1 MQKPD
6 RSGRE
11 SVASN
16 LSHSTNSSGSTV
28 IYNVTIAE
36 SIEEKDGKAVTKG
49 KEPFLEESPSG
60 ERTGGR
66 SAHDPATGECST
78 CSSMSCECWE
88 GEAAEEG
95 CGCEDCPGCSQP
107 TLRRFVGSNSNSRQ
121 DSPGSPTYSR
131 PISEARERHPS
142 KRRESKSS
150 RRSSVSRRSSESA
163 RDESSSSSPSQRSS
177 KSSSKRRSS
186 HGGSPDRQ
194 NGKSSPGVRL
204 DSSSSTQQRSNKS
217 SPVPASIQKRSPS
230 LRGQKSTKRVESPIM
245 SRDMENYIPVVGNL
259 RRQLRENFN
268 KPSLNI
274 EKKKPKKGII
284 VEDTEDNM
292 ARAPST
298 ENVAPGMSKTVQERI
313 ERVDSFQKLQTRDQF
328 RSTTPETPPPPA
340 AARHQKENQ
349 GLLVQVQNGQPL
361 IYDQQQ
367 PQQSPDYRDQETDG
381 LKPFSLDSPK
391 GKGSEMGD
399 SGISSNPASMSPHG
413 SSTSSGSST
422 SPIVVEEKDPT
433 HLKKLVPPGGKKRDT
448 MIRELKFKLKER
460 FPEDGPTPTSSNR
473 RPNGGE
479 SEALRSQRSEVGP
492 KLTKI
497 FGALMSE
504 AGQGPGQATLLR
516 QQRAPKREEAQ
527 ARNLGVPQDDISTLR
542 SSKLATVKEFECHDS
557 TCPSIY
563 DPSLPPGMEQH
574 IGLESPPPPPPP
586 TQESSKR
593 GSVLNDSF
601 DDVGI
606 PSRPNSE
613 NAAPIDRR
621 ELLYGPG
628 GIFGPKGPFSTP
640 GVSRYPE
647 VPSSAKTPHT
657 RVPPPKSSSTSMTEE
672 SSGLFDGDRS
682 DKSQYICNPVM
693 TLPEIDPFVSSRL
706 ENYRARVSP
715 ESPVELSV
723 EQVAALASPNAR
735 EVEKWV
741 EEKQRRMISW
751 VARGGQVRTQAS

>member
-1 MQKPD
+1 M
-6 RSGRE
+6 
-11 SVASN
+11 ASN
-16 LSHSTNSSGSTV
+16 STNSSGSTV
-28 IYNVTIAE
+28 IYNVTFAE
-36 SIEEKDGKAVTKG
+36 SIEERDGKAVNKG

-60 ERTGGR
+60 ERIGGGSDRETGQ
-66 SAHDPATGECST
+66 CST
-78 CSSMSCECWE
+78 CSSVSCDCWDQE
-88 GEAAEEG
+88 GEA
-95 CGCEDCPGCSQP
+95 CRCEDCPGCSQP
-107 TLRRFVGSNSNSRQ
+107 TLRRFSGSKRQ
-121 DSPGSPTYSR
+121 ESPGSSTYSR

-142 KRRESKSS
+142 KRPEFKSS
-150 RRSSVSRRSSESA
+150 PTRRSSAPRRTSGSSL
-163 RDESSSSSPSQRSS
+163 DESSSSSPSQNS
-177 KSSSKRRSS
+177 KKSKRISNSESQRKRNGNS
-186 HGGSPDRQ
+186 GSL
-194 NGKSSPGVRL
+194 SP
-204 DSSSSTQQRSNKS
+204 QQRDNKS
-217 SPVPASIQKRSPS
+217 SPVPAKPAAIPKRSPS
-230 LRGQKSTKRVESPIM
+230 LQGQKPTKRVESPEM
-245 SRDMENYIPVVGNL
+245 TQDMEKYIPVVGNL

-292 ARAPST
+292 PRAPST
-298 ENVAPGMSKTVQERI
+298 ENVARLSKTVQERI

-328 RSTTPETPPPPA
+328 RSTTPEPGL
-340 AARHQKENQ
+340 RQKKENQ
-349 GLLVQVQNGQPL
+349 GLLVEVENGKPL

-367 PQQSPDYRDQETDG
+367 PQQSPDYPDQEMKG

-391 GKGSEMGD
+391 SKGSEMGD

-413 SSTSSGSST
+413 SSTSSGSSN
-422 SPIVVEEKDPT
+422 SPVTVEEKDPAI
-433 HLKKLVPPGGKKRDT
+433 LKKQLVPPGGKKRDT

-460 FPEDGPTPTSSNR
+460 FPEDRPTPTSSNR

-479 SEALRSQRSEVGP
+479 RDALRSQRSEVGP

-516 QQRAPKREEAQ
+516 QQRAPRREEAQ
-527 ARNLGVPQDDISTLR
+527 ARNLGVPQDDFSTLR

-563 DPSLPPGMEQH
+563 DPSLPPGMEHQ
-574 IGLESPPPPPPP
+574 IGPESPPPPPPP

-593 GSVLNDSF
+593 GSDLNDSF
-601 DDVGI
+601 DDISI

-613 NAAPIDRR
+613 NTGPIDRR

-647 VPSSAKTPHT
+647 VPISAKTPNT
-657 RVPPPKSSSTSMTEE
+657 KVPPSKSSSTSIAEE

-693 TLPEIDPFVSSRL
+693 TLPEIDPFVSSRI

-735 EVEKWV
+735 EVERWV

>member
-1 MQKPD
+1 M
-6 RSGRE
+6 
-11 SVASN
+11 
-16 LSHSTNSSGSTV
+16 
-28 IYNVTIAE
+28 TIAE
-36 SIEEKDGKAVTKG
+36 SIEEKEGKAVTKG

-60 ERTGGR
+60 ERIGGGA
-66 SAHDPATGECST
+66 AHDTVRGECST
-78 CSSMSCECWE
+78 CTSLSCDCWE
-88 GEAAEEG
+88 GEQAEEG
-95 CGCEDCPGCSQP
+95 CSCEDCPGCSQP
-107 TLRRFVGSNSNSRQ
+107 TLRRFVGSNSSRQ
-121 DSPGSPTYSR
+121 ECPGSPTYSR
-131 PISEARERHPS
+131 PISEASERPPS

-150 RRSSVSRRSSESA
+150 SSRRSSASRRSSESA
-163 RDESSSSSPSQRSS
+163 RDESSSSSPSQKST
-177 KSSSKRRSS
+177 KSSSKRRGN
-186 HGGSPDRQ
+186 HGSPGRK
-194 NGKSSPGVRL
+194 NGNSSPGVRL
-204 DSSSSTQQRSNKS
+204 DSSSSPQQRSSKS
-217 SPVPASIQKRSPS
+217 SPVPSSSIQKRSPS
-230 LRGQKSTKRVESPIM
+230 LQGQESTKQVESPIIG
-245 SRDMENYIPVVGNL
+245 RDMENCIPVVGNL

-274 EKKKPKKGII
+274 EKKKPRKGII
-284 VEDTEDNM
+284 VEDTEDKIP
-292 ARAPST
+292 RAPST
-298 ENVAPGMSKTVQERI
+298 ENVTGMSKTVQERI

-328 RSTTPETPPPPA
+328 RSTTPETPPPL
-340 AARHQKENQ
+340 AARQQRENQ

-367 PQQSPDYRDQETDG
+367 PEQSPDYRDQETEG
-381 LKPFSLDSPK
+381 SKPFSLDSPK

-422 SPIVVEEKDPT
+422 SPIAVEEKDSAIQ
-433 HLKKLVPPGGKKRDT
+433 KKLVPPGGKKRDT

-460 FPEDGPTPTSSNR
+460 FPEDRPTPTSSNR

-497 FGALMSE
+497 FGSLMSE

-516 QQRAPKREEAQ
+516 QQRAPKREEPQ

-601 DDVGI
+601 DDVTI

-647 VPSSAKTPHT
+647 VPSSAKTSNT

-693 TLPEIDPFVSSRL
+693 TLPESDPFVSSRL

-735 EVEKWV
+735 EVERWV

>member
-1 MQKPD
+1 
-6 RSGRE
+6 
-11 SVASN
+11 
-16 LSHSTNSSGSTV
+16 
-28 IYNVTIAE
+28 
-36 SIEEKDGKAVTKG
+36 
-49 KEPFLEESPSG
+49 
-60 ERTGGR
+60 
-66 SAHDPATGECST
+66 
-78 CSSMSCECWE
+78 
-88 GEAAEEG
+88 
-95 CGCEDCPGCSQP
+95 
-107 TLRRFVGSNSNSRQ
+107 
-121 DSPGSPTYSR
+121 
-131 PISEARERHPS
+131 
-142 KRRESKSS
+142 
-150 RRSSVSRRSSESA
+150 
-163 RDESSSSSPSQRSS
+163 
-177 KSSSKRRSS
+177 
-186 HGGSPDRQ
+186 
-194 NGKSSPGVRL
+194 
-204 DSSSSTQQRSNKS
+204 
-217 SPVPASIQKRSPS
+217 
-230 LRGQKSTKRVESPIM
+230 M

-284 VEDTEDNM
+284 VEDTEDNVP
-292 ARAPST
+292 RAPST
-298 ENVAPGMSKTVQERI
+298 ENVATGMSKTVQERI

-328 RSTTPETPPPPA
+328 RSTTPEAPPPPA

-542 SSKLATVKEFECHDS
+542 SSKLATVKEFDS

-601 DDVGI
+601 DDVSI

-647 VPSSAKTPHT
+647 VPSSAKTSHT

>member
-1 MQKPD
+1 M
-6 RSGRE
+6 
-11 SVASN
+11 ASN
-16 LSHSTNSSGSTV
+16 VSHSTNSSGSTV

-36 SIEEKDGKAVTKG
+36 SIEENNGKAVSKG

-60 ERTGGR
+60 ERIGGR
-66 SAHDPATGECST
+66 SSQDPGTGECST
-78 CSSMSCECWE
+78 CTSLSCECLDQE
-88 GEAAEEG
+88 GPDGEEG
-95 CGCEDCPGCSQP
+95 CSCEDCPGCNQP
-107 TLRRFVGSNSNSRQ
+107 TLRKFVESSRGSS
-121 DSPGSPTYSR
+121 GSPTYSR
-131 PISEARERHPS
+131 PVSEARERHPS
-142 KRRESKSS
+142 KRRESQSSSARKSS
-150 RRSSVSRRSSESA
+150 GSRRSSESSREERTA
-163 RDESSSSSPSQRSS
+163 SSPEIKNVRSPSKRRESHGSPSKQSGKSSPSDRRDSSSSPQQ
-177 KSSSKRRSS
+177 KSE
-186 HGGSPDRQ
+186 
-194 NGKSSPGVRL
+194 KSSP
-204 DSSSSTQQRSNKS
+204 KS
-217 SPVPASIQKRSPS
+217 KVIQKKSPS
-230 LRGQKSTKRVESPIM
+230 LRGSMSTNRVESPVLHQ
-245 SRDMENYIPVVGNL
+245 DMENYIPVVGNL

-284 VEDTEDNM
+284 VEDAEDDIP
-292 ARAPST
+292 RAPST
-298 ENVAPGMSKTVQERI
+298 ENVRGMSKAVQERI

-328 RSTTPETPPPPA
+328 RSTTPEVPPPPA
-340 AARHQKENQ
+340 SKNL
-349 GLLVQVQNGQPL
+349 GLLVQVQDGKPL
-361 IYDQQQ
+361 IFDQHQ
-367 PQQSPDYRDQETDG
+367 PEQSPEYGDREMEAM
-381 LKPFSLDSPK
+381 KPFSLDSPK

-413 SSTSSGSST
+413 SSTSSGSSA
-422 SPIVVEEKDPT
+422 SPLEAEDKNPAL
-433 HLKKLVPPGGKKRDT
+433 LKKLVPPGGKKRDT

-460 FPEDGPTPTSSNR
+460 FPEERPTPTSSNR
-473 RPNGGE
+473 RRPNGRE
-479 SEALRSQRSEVGP
+479 NDAVRSQRSEVGP

-516 QQRAPKREEAQ
+516 QQRAPKREEPQ

-542 SSKLATVKEFECHDS
+542 SSRLATVKEFECQDS
-557 TCPSIY
+557 LCPSIY

-574 IGLESPPPPPPP
+574 IELSSPPPPPP

-593 GSVLNDSF
+593 SSVLNDSYEEAS
-601 DDVGI
+601 I

-613 NAAPIDRR
+613 NAAPIDRH

-647 VPSSAKTPHT
+647 VASTAKTSAT

-723 EQVAALASPNAR
+723 EQVAALSNPNQR
-735 EVEKWV
+735 EVERCV
-741 EEKQRRMISW
+741 EENM
-751 VARGGQVRTQAS
+751 